1 VDHPQATLP
10 IDLYAAGRALAFMA
24 ALGLIG
30 ACAFAALI
38 PRWRLAEDDIGTL
51 PARALTA
58 TWTVVT
64 TAAVALLVAHLIR
77 AYGQV
82 LSFLEPAEPFTWEA
96 ARPILFQTTW
106 GSGWLRQVAAAAVS
120 IPLALLARRRPV
132 PGLALLGTVALA
144 VAVTSPLTGHA
155 VEHPWGAG
163 LGVGL
168 HALHLLGGGIWLGTL
183 ATMTFAGLRL
193 ARAEHAAVARMVTV
207 FSPVALAGAG
217 LAVSAGALM
226 SYAYVGDLGSL
237 IGSQYG
243 RALLVKVGL
252 LLGAMALGAWNWRR
266 ISPRLGDPAATRT
279 LTRSATVESLIG
291 LLIVSVTAVLVA
303 LPAPKV

>member
-1 VDHPQATLP
+1 
-10 IDLYAAGRALAFMA
+10 MA
-24 ALGLIG
+24 ALCLIG
-30 ACAFAALI
+30 ACAYAMLI
-38 PRWRLAEDDIGTL
+38 PRWRLAEDDIRTL

-58 TWTVVT
+58 TWTVAT
-64 TAAVALLVAHLIR
+64 AAAVALLVAHLVR

-82 LSFLEPAEPFTWEA
+82 RSFLEPSEPFTWEA
-96 ARPILFQTTW
+96 ARPILLQTTW
-106 GSGWLRQVAAAAVS
+106 GSGWLKQLAAAALA
-120 IPLALLARRRPV
+120 IPLAFLARRRPV
-132 PGLALLGTVALA
+132 PGLALLGTAALA

-183 ATMTFAGLRL
+183 ATMTYAGLRQ
-193 ARAEHAAVARMVTV
+193 AGGEHDGVARMVTV

-217 LAVSAGALM
+217 LAVVAGSLM
-226 SYAYVGDLGSL
+226 SYAYIGDVAGLLGTP
-237 IGSQYG
+237 YG
-243 RALLVKVGL
+243 RTLIVKVGL
-252 LLGAMALGAWNWRR
+252 LLSAMGLGAWNWRR
-266 ISPRLGDPAATRT
+266 LSPRLGDPAATRA

>member
-1 VDHPQATLP
+1 MDHPPATLP

-30 ACAFAALI
+30 SCAFAMLI

-58 TWTVVT
+58 TWTVAT
-64 TAAVALLVAHLIR
+64 TAAVALLVAHLVR

-82 LSFLEPAEPFTWEA
+82 HSFLEPAEPFTWEA

-106 GSGWLRQVAAAAVS
+106 GSGWLKQLAAATAA

-183 ATMTFAGLRL
+183 ATMTYAGLRQ
-193 ARAEHAAVARMVTV
+193 AGGEHAAVARMVTV

-217 LAVSAGALM
+217 LAVLAGSLM
-226 SYAYVGDLGSL
+226 AYAYIGDVAGLLGTP
-237 IGSQYG
+237 YG
-243 RALLVKVGL
+243 RTLIVKVGL
-252 LLGAMALGAWNWRR
+252 LLVAMGLGAWNWRR
-266 ISPRLGDPAATRT
+266 LSPRLGDVAATRT
-279 LTRSATVESLIG
+279 LARSATVESLIG